1 MGLLSNKVILITGS
15 SSKIGSELASF
26 LAEEGAK
33 LILHYHKNSE
43 KISTLSEQIAGAGG
57 QAKIISQDLLAFKQ
71 LKQFVEN
78 SIGLYGKVDVL
89 INNAAYWPEPEKMAA
104 NQGFFEQTL
113 EDWDLNINTNLKAPF
128 FLSQHL
134 SSELIKRQGTII
146 NILDCNEQHYSR
158 FAYAISKKSLAYM
171 TEILAKT
178 LEKKVKVEGI
188 FLGKVLPDKQMKEAE
203 KARVVWQGMDYLEA
217 KVKEILS

>member
-78 SIGLYGKVDVL
+78 SIGLDGKVDVL
-89 INNAAYWPEPEKMAA
+89 VNNAAEWPEPENMAA
-104 NQGFFEQTL
+104 TQGGFERRRNL
-113 EDWDLNINTNLKAPF
+113 TN
-128 FLSQHL
+128 
-134 SSELIKRQGTII
+134 
-146 NILDCNEQHYSR
+146 
-158 FAYAISKKSLAYM
+158 
-171 TEILAKT
+171 
-178 LEKKVKVEGI
+178 
-188 FLGKVLPDKQMKEAE
+188 
-203 KARVVWQGMDYLEA
+203 
-217 KVKEILS
+217 